1 MRSGSYRDLLATPN
15 FRALLI
21 SQFSGALN
29 DNLFRMVAS
38 LFAVTLAGSGKGSG
52 YVALAGVL
60 FILPYLALSGL
71 AGRLADTIGRRPL
84 LIASKFVE
92 LLVMALAMFA
102 FYGRSIELVLF
113 ALFLMAAQSTFFSP
127 ARYGILPDIVAR
139 HDLSRANGLGEMSM
153 FWAILLGN
161 ALGGALFE
169 LWRDQLYLAALPMI
183 VISSI
188 GLFASTRVQTPA
200 TLPRRAVHAQDGSM
214 VAGLRMLRDTPAL
227 GLAVL
232 AVSAFWG
239 LGAMMQ
245 FDILFYGKDVLGL
258 GETAIGLL
266 QAALGLGIGT
276 GCLLA
281 GWLSGDRVNLGVAQI
296 GMAGVAAALITLG
309 FLPPGPVVAFTGVA
323 AAGFAGGLFVV
334 PMITFMH
341 QRSTENSRS
350 QLFATNNFLN
360 MFGVLLGIGAVYG
373 LHDIIGVGPARV
385 FVAIGAIALVLAVAS
400 LSSRCVLLV
409 AHPGLLIDEQPL
421 PCGGRK

>member
-29 DNLFRMVAS
+29 DNLYRMVAS
-38 LFAVTLAGSGKGSG
+38 LFAVTLAGNGKGSG

-60 FILPYLALSGL
+60 FIMPYLAMSGW
-71 AGRLADTIGRRPL
+71 AGRLADTLGKRPL
-84 LIASKFVE
+84 LIAAKFAE

-102 FYGRSIELVLF
+102 LYARSIEMVLVT
-113 ALFLMAAQSTFFSP
+113 LFLMAAQSTFFSP
-127 ARYGILPDIVAR
+127 ARYGILPEIVAR
-139 HDLSRANGLGEMSM
+139 RDLSRANGLGEMSM

-161 ALGGALFE
+161 GLGGALFE
-169 LWRDQLYLAALPMI
+169 LWRDQLHLAALPMI
-183 VISSI
+183 AISAV
-188 GLFASTRVQTPA
+188 GLFASTRVETPA
-200 TLPRRAVHAQDGSM
+200 PLPRPAVHPQGGGM
-214 VAGLRMLRDTPAL
+214 VAGLRMLRDAPAL
-227 GLAVL
+227 GMVVL

-245 FDILFYGKDVLGL
+245 FDILFYGKNVLGL

-266 QAALGLGIGT
+266 QAALGLGIGA

-281 GWLSGDRVNLGVAQI
+281 GWLSGDRVHLGLAQI
-296 GMAGVAAALITLG
+296 GMAGVAVALITLG
-309 FLPPGPVVAFTGVA
+309 FLPPGPIVAFAGVA

-341 QRSTENSRS
+341 QRSVEHSRG

-373 LHDIIGVGPARV
+373 LHAVIGVGPAGV
-385 FVAIGAIALVLAVAS
+385 FIAIGAIALALAIAS
-400 LSSRCVLLV
+400 LSSRCVLLS

-421 PCGGRK
+421 PCTAQR